1 MKTTDTLERK
11 RRARERAI
19 DGLLAQA
26 RHAGGC
32 VDRMYWT
39 LVWDLEMA
47 PMTTNLEQLA
57 EVGFVPV
64 PPDDVCEGEM
74 KDVLD
79 DLISELARLGVY
91 LTHTDHLID
100 RDLYDILVT
109 RVLREPVRDL
119 PPSPDVVEWID
130 LAVGALPTGEDVY
143 LTFYATDAERRAAAP
158 TGSRKRLP
166 ARRARVVE
174 RDRWLPRPENF
185 SGEPESGFPDQH
197 EPF

>member
-1 MKTTDTLERK
+1 MKTTETLERK

-26 RHAGGC
+26 RHTGGC
-32 VDRMYWT
+32 ADRMYWT

-57 EVGFVPV
+57 EVGFIPV

-91 LTHTDHLID
+91 LTHTDHLGD
-100 RDLYDILVT
+100 RDLYELLVT
-109 RVLREPVRDL
+109 RVLREQVRDL

-130 LAVGALPTGEDVY
+130 LAVGELPSGEDVY
-143 LTFYATDAERRAAAP
+143 LAVYATDAERRAAAAAAP
-158 TGSRKRLP
+158 RKRLP
-166 ARRARVVE
+166 ARRERVVE

-185 SGEPESGFPDQH
+185 SCEPETDSPDQD